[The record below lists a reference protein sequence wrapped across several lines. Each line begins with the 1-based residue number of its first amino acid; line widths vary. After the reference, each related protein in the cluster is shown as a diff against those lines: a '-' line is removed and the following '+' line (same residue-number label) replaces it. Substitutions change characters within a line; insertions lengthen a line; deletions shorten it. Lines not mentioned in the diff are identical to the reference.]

1 MSIIM
6 NIGTKEFFY
15 KLAKNN
21 QKGGNQK
28 MISLRKK
35 TDSGFTIV
43 ELLIVIV
50 VIGILAALVVVTYN
64 GIQQKA
70 RDTER
75 KTDIN
80 ALHGQLEAYQAQ
92 NGSYPHRDEVNTA
105 AWRAD
110 NMKGLDGAA
119 LQDPKGDAQTLEAAT
134 DLDDYGYAPLQD
146 DDSACTTAAGNCTK
160 YTLQAT
166 LEAGGTYSKNSL
178 N

>member
-1 MSIIM
+1 
-6 NIGTKEFFY
+6 
-15 KLAKNN
+15 
-21 QKGGNQK
+21 
-28 MISLRKK
+28 MISFKK
-35 TDSGFTIV
+35 DNRGFTIV

-92 NGSYPHRDEVNTA
+92 NGRYPTLT
-105 AWRAD
+105 
-110 NMKGLDGAA
+110 NMNDATFRSANLKGLDPEA
-119 LQDPKGDAQTLEAAT
+119 LKDPKGTAQTLVGT
-134 DLDDYGYAPLQD
+134 P
-146 DDSACTTAAGNCTK
+146 TANSYSYEVTPAGCDNGAGGDCIQ
-160 YTLQAT
+160 YTLTAN
-166 LEAGGTYSKNSL
+166 LEGGGTYTKASL